1 MAFGGSAHSITDIWT
16 TMYLFIDDYI
26 PLVKKGKCNISSTL
40 HRSGWPLL
48 YLVLYSEAHV
58 GT

>member
-26 PLVKKGKCNISSTL
+26 PLMEKGNTL
-40 HRSGWPLL
+40 LGPTPLL
-48 YLVLYSEAHV
+48 A
-58 GT
+58 

>member
-26 PLVKKGKCNISSTL
+26 TFNEKRQYSSGANSPFGMNNL
-40 HRSGWPLL
+40 GAP
-48 YLVLYSEAHV
+48 
-58 GT
+58 